1 MNIRYDY
8 YRNLDII
15 SDYQSVYIWKFDSE
29 KIITSSK
36 YSDYSLPLR
45 ISLFKIFLY
54 LASSSKKIYRLR
66 HFTIWMGDIGPPNNF
81 FSIAIPA
88 ITSRVIRQLFNT
100 YYSIEPGY
108 SGSEFNKIPCIPLIP
123 VYRYEYGRIIE
134 YCYDEKL
141 AGKFV
146 IDNKYNSG
154 LSVQYREWVSAESF
168 SLNQRYGG

>member
-45 ISLFKIFLY
+45 ISL
-54 LASSSKKIYRLR
+54 
-66 HFTIWMGDIGPPNNF
+66 FTIWMGDIGPPNNF